1 MHVSVDKWSTAED
14 KLEDLS
20 EKNESFVLKSTLLE
34 EENRF
39 IPGLSEEV
47 QKLRKSLAKSED
59 KRIRALERINV
70 LERQNYEMYSSS
82 VKRTELLEKENN
94 STIKEEKGQ
103 D

>member
-70 LERQNYEMYSSS
+70 IERQNYEMYSSS